1 LPGHGTIGLRGLI
14 ILIGHCAIPYIEWMD
29 ELTVTEGK
37 LAFGDYETWY
47 RVTGDLAS
55 GVTPLVV
62 LHGGPGCSHDY
73 LVSIAEIAR
82 SGRPILHY
90 DQLGGGRSTLLP
102 EKGPDFWTVE
112 LFLDELDNLLT
123 SLGVDE
129 RYHLLGQ
136 SWGGMLGAE
145 HAIRRP
151 KGLNGLVLSNSPA
164 SMALWASEA
173 KILRSLLDPET
184 ESALDRHEAAG
195 TILDPE
201 YLAATKIYYD
211 EHVCRV
217 LPNPPEV
224 LRTFDFMSRDSTVY
238 NTMNGPNEFFCVGTL
253 RDWSVVDRVH
263 QIEATTLLLSGR
275 HDEATPA
282 TVQPFFDNIPNV
294 RWEIFE
300 NSSHMPF
307 VEEPDAYRETV
318 EDFLDG
324 LDS

>member
-1 LPGHGTIGLRGLI
+1 
-14 ILIGHCAIPYIEWMD
+14 MD
-29 ELTVTEGK
+29 ELTVTEGI
-37 LAFGDYETWY
+37 LPFGEYETWY
-47 RVTGDLAS
+47 RVTGDLS
-55 GVTPLVV
+55 SDVTPLVV

-73 LVSIAEIAR
+73 LVSLAEIAH
-82 SGRPILHY
+82 SGRPVIHY
-90 DQLGGGRSTLLP
+90 DQVGGGRSTLMP

-112 LFLDELDNLLT
+112 LFLDELDNLLVQ
-123 SLGVDE
+123 LGVDQ
-129 RYHLLGQ
+129 RYHVLGQ

-151 KGLNGLVLSNSPA
+151 QGLKGLVLSNSPA

-173 KILRSLLDPET
+173 KILRSFMAPEL
-184 ESALDRHEAAG
+184 EAALDRHEADG
-195 TILDPE
+195 TTSDPE
-201 YLAATKIYYD
+201 YLAATQVYYD

-224 LRTFDFMSRDSTVY
+224 VRTFEFMSADSTVY

-253 RDWSVVDRVH
+253 RDWSVVERVR
-263 QIEATTLLLSGR
+263 QIEAATLLLSGR

-307 VEEPDAYRETV
+307 VEEPEAYRHTV
-318 EDFLDG
+318 EEFLSS
-324 LDS
+324 LDAQ